1 MESGHTNTKN
11 QTMVLTI
18 LLYPPTHSLV
28 VIVRQGTEAYT
39 VMTRL
44 ELINKS
50 YVFCFQ
56 NSIFFSVIATTERVL
71 MK

>member
-1 MESGHTNTKN
+1 MESGRSNTKD

-18 LLYPPTHSLV
+18 LLYPQTHSLV

-39 VMTRL
+39 VMTGL

-56 NSIFFSVIATTERVL
+56 NSICFLSLPLQKEF
-71 MK
+71 